1 MTEHWAELPVLCS
14 RFLYRAAYTS
24 IPNRTQLVSGAVA
37 STVSSPF
44 FPFPFMMSLCRHA
57 RVAFLTAILWYFSM
71 HRSIYMWKGKIAHL
85 YFVVFIND
93 MNFRGTRVIKNEC
106 YSHAITV
113 NINRKS
119 SKIKRCPFFPLCLQ
133 NYTGV
138 DNSHGLRKADS
149 FFFTFASS
157 RELTPV
163 LLREA
168 TCLDPKEKKTRWTCN
183 YQQTR
188 RKLIWLTFLEPFT
201 NAW

>member
-93 MNFRGTRVIKNEC
+93 MNFRGTRVTKNEC

-113 NINRKS
+113 SINRKAARWRDALSFPYAFRTILVLIILMGWEKLTHS
-119 SKIKRCPFFPLCLQ
+119 SLHLLLVVNSRPCYSGRLPAWIQKKKRL
-133 NYTGV
+133 G
-138 DNSHGLRKADS
+138 
-149 FFFTFASS
+149 
-157 RELTPV
+157 EPV
-163 LLREA
+163 I
-168 TCLDPKEKKTRWTCN
+168 TSKQGGSWFG
-183 YQQTR
+183 
-188 RKLIWLTFLEPFT
+188 WHF
-201 NAW
+201 

>member
-71 HRSIYMWKGKIAHL
+71 HRSIYMW
-85 YFVVFIND
+85 
-93 MNFRGTRVIKNEC
+93 TKNEC

-113 NINRKS
+113 SINRKAARWRDALSFPYAFRTILVLIILMGWEKLTHS
-119 SKIKRCPFFPLCLQ
+119 SLHLLLVVNSRPCYSGRLPAWIQKKKRL
-133 NYTGV
+133 
-138 DNSHGLRKADS
+138 S
-149 FFFTFASS
+149 
-157 RELTPV
+157 EPV
-163 LLREA
+163 I
-168 TCLDPKEKKTRWTCN
+168 TSKQGGSWFG
-183 YQQTR
+183 
-188 RKLIWLTFLEPFT
+188 WHF
-201 NAW
+201 